1 VAETL
6 KVKGAVTVDQLLDYL
21 DAHRDEVSVAQLAE
35 DSGLAR
41 SVIYRLLR
49 QRRNITVAT
58 LEALLG
64 ALTKATGAPC
74 RLVITV
80 GSLDS

>member
-1 VAETL
+1 MKIA
-6 KVKGAVTVDQLLDYL
+6 GAVTVDQLLDYL
-21 DAHRDEVSVAQLAE
+21 GEHRDEISVAQLAE

-64 ALTKATGAPC
+64 ALSKATGAPC
-74 RLVITV
+74 RLVVTV